1 MNPDEDDISMF
12 VQEIDTR
19 KPLIGRAREYQSTRS
34 GSLCPRTQQEAA
46 EAAEA
51 PSYCTPPNQVIYG
64 PEPHHEPLKQLPG
77 VGIGYGLAG
86 INNWAAFAVS
96 HKGLSLKNSEG
107 EDEER
112 SSKYLGHCA
121 SATAER
127 SSLLPNPNLGQHDA
141 STSPVVS
148 PTLLQK
154 HHQVQQARRRGV
166 SRSPPET
173 GGERLSVSSP
183 TVLKSHSHLYT
194 RNLTSDVTGAGMI
207 LKSPSSS
214 PPPNITTTTISPT
227 RFPPCN
233 SMDSCNSTTSAE
245 VQAQQAYRLS
255 TSPTSSARGP
265 MLTNQEEVSERLR
278 RMNEIFLRSLEGI
291 TLGGQNGERE
301 RRRREREREMER
313 ERERRER
320 ERLTEKER
328 GIRDWK
334 LERERERRYHYG
346 YDSRT
351 GLGLGFFPAAPTPLS
366 HITPVTPSRARA
378 DEPDVGHSDNVASVE
393 IDIDGGALS
402 SLQPRNEEEQRLSP
416 LIPGHGGVT
425 ATFETGGHSFQ
436 SFQSPYQPT
445 TIPLST
451 ASTLPRS
458 RPSYFAHSPHF
469 SPHLPSPCS
478 GGPGASSYS
487 QGSEEVIGR
496 MDISNYG
503 GDAAD
508 RLIERDGGEPFYDR
522 ERERERRHGIGG
534 SRFRQF

>member
-34 GSLCPRTQQEAA
+34 GSSCPHTQQEAA
-46 EAAEA
+46 EA
-51 PSYCTPPNQVIYG
+51 PSRCTPPNQVIYG
-64 PEPHHEPLKQLPG
+64 PEPHHEPLSQLH
-77 VGIGYGLAG
+77 GIGISYGLAG

-96 HKGLSLKNSEG
+96 HKGLSLKDSEG
-107 EDEER
+107 EGEGR
-112 SSKYLGHCA
+112 SSKCLGH
-121 SATAER
+121 STSTLAEH
-127 SSLLPNPNLGQHDA
+127 SSLLLNPNLGQCGA
-141 STSPVVS
+141 STSPVAS

-154 HHQVQQARRRGV
+154 HHQIQQARRGV
-166 SRSPPET
+166 SRSPET
-173 GGERLSVSSP
+173 GGGRLSVSPPNIS
-183 TVLKSHSHLYT
+183 KSHSHSYT
-194 RNLTSDVTGAGMI
+194 RNLTSAGVI
-207 LKSPSSS
+207 GVRTAVKSPSP
-214 PPPNITTTTISPT
+214 PPPNIIATTVSPVQ
-227 RFPPCN
+227 FPSCN
-233 SMDSCNSTTSAE
+233 SMDSCSSTTSAE
-245 VQAQQAYRLS
+245 VQVQQAYRLS

-265 MLTNQEEVSERLR
+265 MLTNQEEVGERLR

-328 GIRDWK
+328 GVRNWK

-351 GLGLGFFPAAPTPLS
+351 GLGLGFFPAAPTSLS
-366 HITPVTPSRARA
+366 HISPMTPSRARE
-378 DEPDVGHSDNVASVE
+378 DKPDVGHSDNVASVE
-393 IDIDGGALS
+393 IDIDGGVLS
-402 SLQPRNEEEQRLSP
+402 SLQPGNEEEQLLSP
-416 LIPGHGGVT
+416 LIPEHGGVMVT
-425 ATFETGGHSFQ
+425 SETGGHSFQ
-436 SFQSPYQPT
+436 SFQPPYQPA

-451 ASTLPRS
+451 TSTLPHS
-458 RPSYFAHSPHF
+458 RPSYFSHSPHF
-469 SPHLPSPCS
+469 SPHSPSPCS
-478 GGPGASSYS
+478 GGTGASSYS
-487 QGSEEVIGR
+487 EGSEEVIGR
-496 MDISNYG
+496 MEISISCG

-508 RLIERDGGEPFYDR
+508 RLIERDGREPFYDR

>member
-19 KPLIGRAREYQSTRS
+19 KPLIGRAREYQSIRS
-34 GSLCPRTQQEAA
+34 GSSCPRTQQ

-51 PSYCTPPNQVIYG
+51 PSYCTPPNQVTYG
-64 PEPHHEPLKQLPG
+64 PEPHHKPLSQLPG
-77 VGIGYGLAG
+77 VGIGDGLAG

-96 HKGLSLKNSEG
+96 HKGLSLKNLEG

-112 SSKYLGHCA
+112 LSKCLGHCA
-121 SATAER
+121 STPAER

-166 SRSPPET
+166 SWSPPET
-173 GGERLSVSSP
+173 DGERLSVSPPS
-183 TVLKSHSHLYT
+183 VSKSHSYSYT
-194 RNLTSDVTGAGMI
+194 RNLTSVDVIGAGTTV
-207 LKSPSSS
+207 KSPSSS
-214 PPPNITTTTISPT
+214 PPPNITTTTTSPT

-265 MLTNQEEVSERLR
+265 MLTNQEEVGERLR

-291 TLGGQNGERE
+291 SLGGQTGERE

-320 ERLTEKER
+320 ERRTEKER

-378 DEPDVGHSDNVASVE
+378 DEPDVGHLDNVASVE

-416 LIPGHGGVT
+416 LIPGLGGVT
-425 ATFETGGHSFQ
+425 ATSETGGHSFQ
-436 SFQSPYQPT
+436 CFQSPYQPT

-451 ASTLPRS
+451 TSTLPRS
-458 RPSYFAHSPHF
+458 RPSYFAHSLHF
-469 SPHLPSPCS
+469 SPHSPSPCS
-478 GGPGASSYS
+478 GETGASSYS

-496 MDISNYG
+496 MDISSCG
-503 GDAAD
+503 RDAAD
-508 RLIERDGGEPFYDR
+508 RLIERDGGETFYDR